1 MKVSGL
7 WVSSPFPHLRPAQ
20 CDRWAGFL
28 TKLHGTD
35 MVRETMRFASMFLIL
50 TMAGSGEG

>member
-1 MKVSGL
+1 MRC
-7 WVSSPFPHLRPAQ
+7 WVCGCQARSPIVARLTVIDGP
-20 CDRWAGFL
+20 GFL

-35 MVRETMRFASMFLIL
+35 MVGETMRFACMFLIL

>member
-1 MKVSGL
+1 MRVSGL
-7 WVSSPFPHLRPAQ
+7 WVSSPIPIVAWLNVIDGP
-20 CDRWAGFL
+20 GFL

-35 MVRETMRFASMFLIL
+35 MVGETMRIASMFLIL

>member
-1 MKVSGL
+1 MRVLGL
-7 WVSSPFPHLRPAQ
+7 WVSSPFPIFARLNVIDGP
-20 CDRWAGFL
+20 GFL

-35 MVRETMRFASMFLIL
+35 MVGQTMRFACMFLIL

>member
-1 MKVSGL
+1 MRC
-7 WVSSPFPHLRPAQ
+7 WVCGCQARSPIFARLNVIDGP
-20 CDRWAGFL
+20 GFL

-35 MVRETMRFASMFLIL
+35 MVGETMRFACMFLIL

>member
-1 MKVSGL
+1 VIDG
-7 WVSSPFPHLRPAQ
+7 P
-20 CDRWAGFL
+20 GFL

-35 MVRETMRFASMFLIL
+35 MVGETMRFASMFLIL